1 MNEKYYTR
9 EELTGREPKAV
20 MTVLGIVGLLG
31 IAVGTMLP
39 MIGVFTSP
47 GAVAW
52 WKYVYAGGAAC
63 FLVSKFFTPYT
74 GSHPRIKRLMRI
86 ESWSAIFFCVA
97 AFFIFYN
104 GAVTRDAWA
113 FTLAGG
119 ALLIFTSLSIPRT
132 VNKELRRSE
141 EAKNKKK

>member
-1 MNEKYYTR
+1 
-9 EELTGREPKAV
+9 
-20 MTVLGIVGLLG
+20 
-31 IAVGTMLP
+31 
-39 MIGVFTSP
+39 
-47 GAVAW
+47 
-52 WKYVYAGGAAC
+52 WKYVYAAGAAC
-63 FLVSKFFTPYT
+63 YLVAKFFTPYT
-74 GSHPRIKRLMRI
+74 GSHPRVKRLMRI

-132 VNKELRRSE
+132 ISKELRRSQ
-141 EAKNKKK
+141 EAKTRKK

>member
-1 MNEKYYTR
+1 MSEKHYTR
-9 EELTGREPKAV
+9 EELTGRAPSAA
-20 MTVLGIVGLLG
+20 MSILAITGLLG

-39 MIGVFTSP
+39 MIGVLTA

-52 WKYVYAGGAAC
+52 WKYVYAAGAAC
-63 FLVSKFFTPYT
+63 YLVAKFFTPYT
-74 GSHPRIKRLMRI
+74 GSHPRVKRLMRI

-132 VNKELRRSE
+132 ISKELRRSQ
-141 EAKNKKK
+141 EAKTRKK